1 MLALMDMRSNA
12 KAPLRHV
19 LFVDDEPQVLEGM
32 RSRLQPL
39 TDKWQMTF
47 VDSGA
52 DALSRFEQTPHDV
65 IVSDI
70 TMPGMDG
77 AQLLHAISERW
88 PATIRIALS
97 GKSDVEEKLRLLPL
111 AHQYLSK
118 PCRPE
123 QLEDAVLRS
132 LQLREELTNPS
143 VLGIIGR
150 IRQLPAQPQVFARL
164 QIVLAKP
171 DATARDV
178 ARVVADDTAL
188 TVKVLQM
195 ANSAFFRRARRI
207 TNIEQAVLYLGFQT
221 VRNLVMCAEVF
232 SRWPGRMRHAA
243 VDLEDLQM
251 HAQRTAS
258 VAHALTA
265 GTQVADDAV
274 LASLLHDIGYWV
286 LIQECPREL
295 EQAVELALAAGVS
308 LPQAEYEILGASHAE
323 IGAYLL
329 ALWGL
334 PYAVVEAVAHHHRP
348 TRVKSPGLDAL
359 SGLALAMALTGGD
372 DSDGCARNL
381 TPSAIVDAHYLA
393 GLDCKLSWA
402 AAEARAEE
410 CLQRIALESN

>member
-1 MLALMDMRSNA
+1 MRLMNKRSPTP
-12 KAPLRHV
+12 APLRHV
-19 LFVDDEPQVLEGM
+19 LFVDDEQQVLDGL
-32 RSRLQPL
+32 RTRLQPL
-39 TDKWQMTF
+39 KSKWQMTF

-52 DALSRFEQTPHDV
+52 DALLRFEETPHDV

-70 TMPGMDG
+70 SMPGMDG

-97 GKSDVEEKLRLLPL
+97 GVSDAEQKMRLLPL

-123 QLEDAVLRS
+123 QLEDAVARS
-132 LQLREELTNPS
+132 LQLREELTHPS
-143 VLGIIGR
+143 VLAIVGR
-150 IRQLPAQPQVFARL
+150 IRQLPARPQVFSRL
-164 QIVLAKP
+164 QVAMARP
-171 DATARDV
+171 DTTAREV
-178 ARVVADDTAL
+178 ARVIASDTAL
-188 TVKVLQM
+188 TVKVLQI

-207 TNIEQAVLYLGFQT
+207 SNIEQAVQYLGFQT

-251 HAQRTAS
+251 HAQRIAFN
-258 VAHALTA
+258 AKAITA
-265 GTQVADDAV
+265 GTQFCDDAV
-274 LASLLHDIGYWV
+274 LAGLLHDIGYWV

-295 EQAVELALAAGVS
+295 EQAVELALAAGIC

-334 PYAVVEAVAHHHRP
+334 PYAVVEAVAHHHCP
-348 TRVKSPGLDAL
+348 GRVKSVGLDTL
-359 SGLALAMALTGGD
+359 SALAVAIALTGGD
-372 DSDGCARNL
+372 DSDGCARSL
-381 TPSAIVDAHYLA
+381 MPSATVGAAYLQSLA
-393 GLDCKLSWA
+393 SPLSWE
-402 AAEARAEE
+402 AAEGRARA
-410 CLQRIALESN
+410 CLERIGEAAN

>member
-1 MLALMDMRSNA
+1 METPA
-12 KAPLRHV
+12 KSKAALRHV
-19 LFVDDEPQVLEGM
+19 LFVDDEPQVLEGL
-32 RSRLQPL
+32 RLRLQPL
-39 TDKWQMTF
+39 QAKWHMTF

-70 TMPGMDG
+70 SMPGMDG

-97 GKSDVEEKLRLLPL
+97 GMSDVEQKLRLLPL

-123 QLEDAVLRS
+123 QLEDAVALS
-132 LQLREELTNPS
+132 LQLREELTHPS
-143 VLGIIGR
+143 VLGIVGR

-164 QIVLAKP
+164 QVVMAKP

-178 ARVVADDTAL
+178 ARVIAQDTVL
-188 TVKVLQM
+188 TVKVLQI

-207 TNIEQAVLYLGFQT
+207 SNIEQAVLYLGFQT

-251 HAQRTAS
+251 HAQRTAA
-258 VAHALTA
+258 VAQAITA
-265 GTQVADDAV
+265 GTQHADDTV
-274 LASLLHDIGYWV
+274 LAALLHDIGYWI

-295 EQAVELALAAGVS
+295 EQAIEFALAAAIP

-329 ALWGL
+329 AIWGL

-348 TRVKSPGLDAL
+348 TRVKSAGLDSLAAL
-359 SGLALAMALTGGD
+359 AVAMALTGD
-372 DSDGCARNL
+372 DDADGCARNL
-381 TPSAIVDAHYLA
+381 RPSPVVGREYLE
-393 GLDCKLSWA
+393 GLDSPLSWA
-402 AAEARAEE
+402 DAASRAAACLERIAEE
-410 CLQRIALESN
+410 SN

>member
-1 MLALMDMRSNA
+1 MNKRSPTS
-12 KAPLRHV
+12 APLRQV
-19 LFVDDEPQVLEGM
+19 LFVDDEPQVLEGL
-32 RSRLQPL
+32 RTRLQPL
-39 TDKWQMTF
+39 QDKWQMTF

-52 DALSRFEQTPHDV
+52 DALSHFEHAPHDV

-70 TMPGMDG
+70 SMPGMDG

-97 GKSDVEEKLRLLPL
+97 SMSDVEQKLRLLPL

-123 QLEDAVLRS
+123 QLEDAVARS
-132 LQLREELTNPS
+132 LQLREELTHPS
-143 VLGIIGR
+143 VLAIIGR
-150 IRQLPAQPQVFARL
+150 IRQLPARPQVFSRL
-164 QIVLAKP
+164 QVAMARP
-171 DATARDV
+171 DASAREV
-178 ARVVADDTAL
+178 ARVIASDTAL
-188 TVKVLQM
+188 TVKVLQI

-207 TNIEQAVLYLGFQT
+207 SNIEQAVQYLGFQC

-251 HAQRTAS
+251 HAQRTAA
-258 VAHALTA
+258 VAQALTE
-265 GTQVADDAV
+265 GTQFADDTV
-274 LASLLHDIGYWV
+274 LAGLLHDIGYWV

-295 EQAVELALAAGVS
+295 EQAIELALAGGLS

-329 ALWGL
+329 AIWGL

-348 TRVKSPGLDAL
+348 TRVKSAGLDAL
-359 SGLALAMALTGGD
+359 SALAVSMALTGGD

-381 TPSAIVDAHYLA
+381 PPSATVGRDYLEQWQGTLTWEEA
-393 GLDCKLSWA
+393 ERRA
-402 AAEARAEE
+402 AA
-410 CLQRIALESN
+410 CLERIAHESN

>member
-1 MLALMDMRSNA
+1 METPSKS
-12 KAPLRHV
+12 KAALRHV
-19 LFVDDEPQVLEGM
+19 LFVDDEPQVLEGL
-32 RSRLQPL
+32 RLRLQPL
-39 TDKWQMTF
+39 TAKWHMTF
-47 VDSGA
+47 VVSGA

-70 TMPGMDG
+70 SMPGMDG

-97 GKSDVEEKLRLLPL
+97 GMSDVEQKLRLLPL
-111 AHQYLSK
+111 AHQFLSK

-123 QLEDAVLRS
+123 QLEDAVARS
-132 LQLREELTNPS
+132 LQLREELTHPS
-143 VLGIIGR
+143 VLGIVGR
-150 IRQLPAQPQVFARL
+150 IRQLPARPQVFARL
-164 QIVLAKP
+164 QVVMAKAN
-171 DATARDV
+171 ATARDV
-178 ARVVADDTAL
+178 ARVIADDAAL
-188 TVKVLQM
+188 TVKVLQI

-207 TNIEQAVLYLGFQT
+207 SNIEQAVLYLGFQT

-251 HAQRTAS
+251 HAQRTAA
-258 VAHALTA
+258 VAQAITA
-265 GTQVADDAV
+265 GTQHCDDTV
-274 LASLLHDIGYWV
+274 LAALLHDIGYWI

-295 EQAVELALAAGVS
+295 EQAIEFALAAEVP

-329 ALWGL
+329 AIWGL

-348 TRVKSPGLDAL
+348 TRVKSTGLDSL
-359 SGLALAMALTGGD
+359 TALAVAIALTGGD

-381 TPSAIVDAHYLA
+381 RPSPVVGAQYLE
-393 GLDCKLSWA
+393 GLDSGLTWGDA
-402 AAEARAEE
+402 ASRAAT
-410 CLQRIALESN
+410 CLERIAQESN

>member
-1 MLALMDMRSNA
+1 MNMRSNS

-19 LFVDDEPQVLEGM
+19 LFVDDEPQVLEGL
-32 RSRLQPL
+32 RQRLQPL
-39 TDKWQMTF
+39 THKWHMTF

-52 DALSRFEQTPHDV
+52 DALSQFELTPHDV

-70 TMPGMDG
+70 SMPGMDG

-97 GKSDVEEKLRLLPL
+97 GMTDVEQKLRLLPL

-123 QLEDAVLRS
+123 QLEDAVMRS
-132 LQLREELTNPS
+132 VQLREELTHPG
-143 VLGIIGR
+143 VKAIIGR
-150 IRQLPAQPQVFARL
+150 IRQLPAQPQVFSRL
-164 QIVLAKP
+164 QVVM
-171 DATARDV
+171 ARPEAAAREV
-178 ARVVADDTAL
+178 ARVIASDTAL
-188 TVKVLQM
+188 TVKVLQI

-207 TNIEQAVLYLGFQT
+207 SSIEQAVQYLGFQT

-232 SRWPGRMRHAA
+232 SRWPGRMRHSA

-251 HAQRTAS
+251 HAQRTAA
-258 VAHALTA
+258 VTQAITA
-265 GTQVADDAV
+265 GTQFCDDTV
-274 LASLLHDIGYWV
+274 LAALLHDIGYWV

-295 EQAVELALAAGVS
+295 EQAVELALAAGVP
-308 LPQAEYEILGASHAE
+308 LPQAEQEILGASHAE

-329 ALWGL
+329 AIWGL

-348 TRVKSPGLDAL
+348 ERVKSAGLDAL
-359 SGLALAMALTGGD
+359 SALAVAIALTGGD

-381 TPSAIVDAHYLA
+381 LPSTTVGADYLA
-393 GLDCKLSWA
+393 GLGSPLSWQE
-402 AAEARAEE
+402 AETRAGE
-410 CLQRIALESN
+410 CLERLAQESN

>member
-1 MLALMDMRSNA
+1 MNKRSTA
-12 KAPLRHV
+12 PAPLRHV
-19 LFVDDEPQVLEGM
+19 LFVDDEPQVLDGL
-32 RSRLQPL
+32 RTRLQPL
-39 TDKWQMTF
+39 QSKWQMTF

-70 TMPGMDG
+70 SMPGMDG

-97 GKSDVEEKLRLLPL
+97 GMSDIDQKMRLLPL

-118 PCRPE
+118 PCRPD
-123 QLEDAVLRS
+123 QLEDAVARS
-132 LQLREELTNPS
+132 LQLREELTHPS
-143 VLGIIGR
+143 VLAIVGR
-150 IRQLPAQPQVFARL
+150 IRQLPARPQVFSRL
-164 QIVLAKP
+164 QVAMAKP
-171 DATARDV
+171 DASARDV
-178 ARVVADDTAL
+178 ARVIASDTAL
-188 TVKVLQM
+188 TVKVLQI

-207 TNIEQAVLYLGFQT
+207 SNIEQAVQYLGFQT
-221 VRNLVMCAEVF
+221 IRNLVMCAEVF

-251 HAQRTAS
+251 HAQRTAA
-258 VAHALTA
+258 VAQALTA
-265 GTQVADDAV
+265 GTQFSDDTV
-274 LASLLHDIGYWV
+274 LAGLLHDIGYWV

-295 EQAVELALAAGVS
+295 EQAIELALAAGIS

-329 ALWGL
+329 AIWGL

-348 TRVKSPGLDAL
+348 KRVASVGLDPL
-359 SGLALAMALTGGD
+359 SALAVSMALTGGD

-381 TPSAIVDAHYLA
+381 PPSTTVGADYLQQL
-393 GLDCKLSWA
+393 GSPLTWQE
-402 AAEARAEE
+402 AESRARA
-410 CLQRIALESN
+410 CLERIAQESN

>member
-1 MLALMDMRSNA
+1 METPSKS
-12 KAPLRHV
+12 KAALRHV
-19 LFVDDEPQVLEGM
+19 LFVDDEPQVLEGL
-32 RSRLQPL
+32 RLRLQPL
-39 TDKWQMTF
+39 SSKWHMTF

-70 TMPGMDG
+70 SMPGMDG

-97 GKSDVEEKLRLLPL
+97 GMSDVEQKLRMLPL
-111 AHQYLSK
+111 AHQFLSK

-123 QLEDAVLRS
+123 QLEDAVVRS
-132 LQLREELTNPS
+132 LQLREELTHPS
-143 VLGIIGR
+143 VLSIVGR
-150 IRQLPAQPQVFARL
+150 IRQLPARPQVFARL
-164 QIVLAKP
+164 QVVMARP
-171 DATARDV
+171 DATAREV
-178 ARVVADDTAL
+178 ARVIANDAAL
-188 TVKVLQM
+188 TVKVLQI

-207 TNIEQAVLYLGFQT
+207 SNIEQAVLYLGFQT

-251 HAQRTAS
+251 HAQRTAA
-258 VAHALTA
+258 VAQALTA
-265 GTQVADDAV
+265 GTQHADDTV
-274 LASLLHDIGYWV
+274 LAALLHDIGYWI

-295 EQAVELALAAGVS
+295 EQAVEFALAAEVPLS
-308 LPQAEYEILGASHAE
+308 QAEYEILGASHAE

-329 ALWGL
+329 AIWGL

-348 TRVKSPGLDAL
+348 TRVKSVGLDSLAAL
-359 SGLALAMALTGGD
+359 AVAMALTGGD

-381 TPSAIVDAHYLA
+381 LPSPLVGAEYLEGLQSGLTWGDAA
-393 GLDCKLSWA
+393 SRA
-402 AAEARAEE
+402 AACLERIAEE
-410 CLQRIALESN
+410 SN

>member
-1 MLALMDMRSNA
+1 METPSKS
-12 KAPLRHV
+12 KAALRHV
-19 LFVDDEPQVLEGM
+19 LFVDDEPQVLEGL
-32 RSRLQPL
+32 RLRLQPL
-39 TDKWQMTF
+39 QAKWHMTF

-70 TMPGMDG
+70 SMPGMDG

-97 GKSDVEEKLRLLPL
+97 GMSDGEQKLRLLPL

-123 QLEDAVLRS
+123 QLEAAVARS
-132 LQLREELTNPS
+132 LQLREELTHPS
-143 VLGIIGR
+143 VLGIVGR
-150 IRQLPAQPQVFARL
+150 IRQLPAQPQVFSRL
-164 QIVLAKP
+164 QVAMARP
-171 DATARDV
+171 EATARDV
-178 ARVVADDTAL
+178 ARVIAHDTAL
-188 TVKVLQM
+188 TVKVLQI

-207 TNIEQAVLYLGFQT
+207 SNIEQAVLYLGFQT

-232 SRWPGRMRHAA
+232 ARWPGRMRHAA

-251 HAQRTAS
+251 HAQRTAA
-258 VAHALTA
+258 VAQAITA
-265 GTQVADDAV
+265 GTQHADDTV
-274 LASLLHDIGYWV
+274 LAALLHDIGYWI

-295 EQAVELALAAGVS
+295 EQAIEFALAAAVP

-329 ALWGL
+329 AIWGL

-348 TRVKSPGLDAL
+348 TRVKSAGLDPLA
-359 SGLALAMALTGGD
+359 ALAVATALTGGD

-381 TPSAIVDAHYLA
+381 LPSPVVGPEYLA
-393 GLDCKLSWA
+393 GLDSALTWEDA
-402 AAEARAEE
+402 AARAAACLERIAEE
-410 CLQRIALESN
+410 SN

>member
-1 MLALMDMRSNA
+1 MNKRSPTS
-12 KAPLRHV
+12 APLRQV
-19 LFVDDEPQVLEGM
+19 LFVDDEPQVLEGL
-32 RSRLQPL
+32 RTRLQPL
-39 TDKWQMTF
+39 QNKWQMTF

-52 DALSRFEQTPHDV
+52 DALSHFEHAPHDV

-70 TMPGMDG
+70 SMPGMDG

-97 GKSDVEEKLRLLPL
+97 SMSDVEQKLRLLPL

-123 QLEDAVLRS
+123 QLEDAVARS
-132 LQLREELTNPS
+132 LQLREELTHPS
-143 VLGIIGR
+143 VLAIIGR
-150 IRQLPAQPQVFARL
+150 IRQLPARPQVFSRL
-164 QIVLAKP
+164 QVAMARP
-171 DATARDV
+171 DASAREV
-178 ARVVADDTAL
+178 ARVIASDTAL
-188 TVKVLQM
+188 TVKVLQI

-207 TNIEQAVLYLGFQT
+207 SNIEQAVQYLGFQC

-251 HAQRTAS
+251 HAQRTAA
-258 VAHALTA
+258 VAQALTE
-265 GTQVADDAV
+265 GSQFADDTV
-274 LASLLHDIGYWV
+274 LAGLLHDIGYWV

-295 EQAVELALAAGVS
+295 EQAIELALAGGLS

-329 ALWGL
+329 AIWGL

-348 TRVKSPGLDAL
+348 TRVKSAGLDAL
-359 SGLALAMALTGGD
+359 SALAVSMALTGGD

-381 TPSAIVDAHYLA
+381 LPSATVGRDYLEQLQGTLTWEEA
-393 GLDCKLSWA
+393 ERRA
-402 AAEARAEE
+402 AA
-410 CLQRIALESN
+410 CLERIAHESN